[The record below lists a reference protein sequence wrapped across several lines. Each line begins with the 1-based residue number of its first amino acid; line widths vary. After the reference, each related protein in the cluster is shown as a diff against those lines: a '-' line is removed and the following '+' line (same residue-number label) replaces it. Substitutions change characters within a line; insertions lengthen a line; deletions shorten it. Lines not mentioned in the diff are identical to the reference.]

1 MIMLS
6 VHVLVLFALWWKFF
20 YRRYS
25 RAASIFMLVAVA
37 VKVLAGL
44 AITSYYQ
51 TTYGGGDMHGYM
63 VDASVCYELFQR
75 SPLDF
80 FKLIFLGDDS
90 GEVVKTIMEKSKFWY
105 DNGYRWAYN
114 DSRTV
119 IRFHAVLSLFSG
131 LYLPVHLLWSN
142 VLCMLGW
149 WWMMITLLPP
159 AKERHRIPMLCWLMV
174 LMPDFIIWSSPV
186 MKEPLLIFAMG
197 ASVRTLKMFT
207 EKRSWLNGWFLV
219 AGLSV
224 FLFVKNFW
232 MLLFLPGVI
241 ALVFFPV
248 WGAKMK
254 GMAVTYLLAGL
265 LVMVA
270 GSLIPSLHLPSL
282 LYGQQLNM
290 WRFAIYEQ
298 AGSLLEPVPFAPEW
312 WSVIRHIPFS
322 FFYGLLLPLPV
333 FPVNVMA
340 LPFALENLSVFVLML
355 TAFVRLIRRNINPD
369 GFSCML
375 VIAGVGIVVIS
386 AMTTPVLG
394 SLIRFK
400 LPGVLLLVMVAFSI
414 LYNKE
419 QVPKAE

>member
-6 VHVLVLFALWWKFF
+6 VHVLVLLALWWKFF
-20 YRRYS
+20 YRQYS
-25 RAASIFMLVAVA
+25 RVASIFMLVAVA
-37 VKVLAGL
+37 VKVPAGL

-63 VDASVCYELFQR
+63 VDASVYYELFQR

-80 FKLIFLGDDS
+80 FKLIFLGDDA
-90 GEVVKTIMEKSKFWY
+90 GEVVKATMAKSKFWY

-119 IRFHAVLSLFSG
+119 IRFHAVISLFSG

-149 WWMMITLLPP
+149 WWMMISLLPP
-159 AKERHRIPMLCWLMV
+159 RNSRYGFPLLCWLMV

-197 ASVRTLKMFT
+197 ASVRALKLFL
-207 EKRSWLNGWFLV
+207 ERRSWQRGLAL
-219 AGLSV
+219 AGGILV
-224 FLFVKNFW
+224 FLLVKNFW
-232 MLLFLPGVI
+232 MLLFLPGVMV
-241 ALVFFPV
+241 LVFFPV
-248 WGAKMK
+248 WGAKPK
-254 GMAVTYLLAGL
+254 GMAGAYLLAVL
-265 LVMVA
+265 LLFIA
-270 GSLIPSLHLPSL
+270 GNLMPSVHVPSL

-290 WRFAIYEQ
+290 WRFAIFEH
-298 AGSLLEPVPFAPEW
+298 AGSIIEPVPFAPEW

-340 LPFALENLSVFVLML
+340 LPFALENLSVFILML
-355 TAFVRLIRRNINPD
+355 TAFVRMIRRNINPD